1 MNERHRPKESKRFS
15 GCHLQ
20 STQDPS
26 TGAPEKHVRK
36 FRLLDT
42 DGLGFGHSASR
53 EAEYARG
60 RHVTPDL
67 GETRQLV
74 SSWASRREDSLEEAC
89 PPCLSSA
96 LLSHLGNFS
105 SQ

>member
-1 MNERHRPKESKRFS
+1 MTS
-15 GCHLQ
+15 G
-20 STQDPS
+20 
-26 TGAPEKHVRK
+26 
-36 FRLLDT
+36 
-42 DGLGFGHSASR
+42 
-53 EAEYARG
+53 
-60 RHVTPDL
+60 L

-96 LLSHLGNFS
+96 LLSHLGTFS